1 MDEVQIAVRSHEIG
15 EKLGELSQKAIEK
28 TEQFF
33 KFRCPL
39 ACDYDIGTTW
49 KETH

>member
-1 MDEVQIAVRSHEIG
+1 VQIAVRNREIG
-15 EKLGELSQKAIEK
+15 EKLGEISKQAIK
-28 TEQFF
+28 RTEEFF

-39 ACDYDIGTTW
+39 DCKYKIGTTW